1 MSFLKNP
8 SYVLTNLKPD
18 ENNMIKLDNI
28 PLHLYSTLCII
39 VTNAENITQKVIPLN
54 NTGTTMKDISL
65 KSQMNLNKAYC
76 IKRETTNL
84 VANETFE
91 CEDLSRIEL

>member
-1 MSFLKNP
+1 
-8 SYVLTNLKPD
+8 
-18 ENNMIKLDNI
+18 MIKLDNL

-39 VTNAENITQKVIPLN
+39 ATNAENIVQKVIPLN
-54 NTGTTMKDISL
+54 NTATVKKEIRL

-84 VANETFE
+84 EADETFE
-91 CEDLSRIEL
+91 CEDLSRIELQEIDSMHKLFEVLKQFFNL